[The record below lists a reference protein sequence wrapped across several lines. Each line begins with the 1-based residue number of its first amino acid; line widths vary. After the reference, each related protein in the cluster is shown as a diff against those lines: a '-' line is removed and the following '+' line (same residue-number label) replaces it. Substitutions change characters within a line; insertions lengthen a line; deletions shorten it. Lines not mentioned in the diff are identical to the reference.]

1 MKWWNDL
8 WLNEGFANYI
18 EYVGTNDY
26 AKEWRVVS
34 GLHLILY
41 LHLPNRQS
49 MDLIIF
55 ARTLGARP

>member
-34 GLHLILY
+34 ASPSY
-41 LHLPNRQS
+41 LHLPNRKS
-49 MDLIIF
+49 MDLII